1 VGHTLKHIVCLL
13 VLSCLLLSCEHK
25 PINWKVSLEQRDK
38 DPYGTYLAF
47 KSLDYC
53 FPGVETKTFSRGF
66 RYDHIDDKMKYG
78 STSLLVLV
86 GLTFKVSEQEIDKLI
101 EYAATGNELL
111 IFSSTLD
118 EEFSKRLGIRKL
130 PYGISTAYEDIPL
143 GRHYDGSKNSSILK
157 LKAHPGR
164 LYGYFGRYLTSYFV
178 KNSDSLDSN
187 TDTSED
193 AHKIYISQNPD
204 TLGTTEDGPD
214 FIRFKVGEGHI
225 TLHAAPLVLSNY
237 FLLQEGNKQYIETL
251 WQSFPK
257 NISRIY
263 WNEYYKRSTD
273 ESDFSSLMR
282 HAATRIAAWMAFLGL
297 IVYIL
302 FEGKRRQRI
311 IPIVEAPQNSSVS
324 FVETVGR
331 LYYNKGD
338 HRNLAEKMI
347 QHFLEWVRNHYY
359 INTNHLNEDF
369 IRQLVNRSGQEEAMV
384 RNMMEMIHEIRN
396 GYQPDE
402 AYLYQLYN
410 SIEQFYKNKS

>member
-1 VGHTLKHIVCLL
+1 MSRKLTYLVYLLL
-13 VLSCLLLSCEHK
+13 VSCLLQSCKHK
-25 PINWKVSLEQRDK
+25 PINWKVSLDQKDK

-47 KSLDYC
+47 KSLESC

-78 STSLLVLV
+78 NTSLFVLA
-86 GLTFKVSEQEIDKLI
+86 GLTFNVSEEEIDRLI
-101 EYAATGNELL
+101 EYAAAGNELL

-118 EEFSKRLGIRKL
+118 EQFSKRLNVRKL
-130 PYGISTAYEDIPL
+130 PYGANTAYEDLPL
-143 GRHYDGSKNSSILK
+143 NRNYDGTKNSSILR
-157 LKAHPGR
+157 LKARPGR
-164 LYGYFGRYLTSYFV
+164 LYGYFGRYLTSYFTL
-178 KNSDSLDSN
+178 NSDSLGSG

-193 AHKIYISQNPD
+193 AHKIYISPTPD
-204 TLGTTEDGPD
+204 TLGSTEDGPD

-237 FLLQEGNKQYIETL
+237 FLLQEGNQQYLETI
-251 WQSFPK
+251 WQSMPK
-257 NISRIY
+257 GIDRIY
-263 WNEYYKRSTD
+263 WNEYYKRSTAK
-273 ESDFSSLMR
+273 SDPGILMR
-282 HAATRIAAWMAFLGL
+282 HPATRIAVWLSIIALL
-297 IVYIL
+297 LYIL

-311 IPIVEAPQNSSVS
+311 VPVVPPLENSSVS

-359 INTNHLNEDF
+359 ISTNHLNEDF
-369 IRQLVNRSGQEEAMV
+369 VKQLVSRSGLEETMV

-410 SIEQFYKNKS
+410 SIEQFYKTKS

>member
-1 VGHTLKHIVCLL
+1 MRRMGKHILYLL
-13 VLSCLLLSCEHK
+13 MMSCLLQSCTHK
-25 PINWKVSLEQRDK
+25 PINWEVNLEHDNK

-47 KSLDYC
+47 TSLSYC
-53 FPGVETKTFSRGF
+53 FPGVDTKTLSRGF

-78 STSLLVLV
+78 SNSLLILA
-86 GLTFKVSEQEIDKLI
+86 GLTFDVSEEEIDRLM
-101 EYAATGNELL
+101 EYASTGNELL

-118 EEFSKRLGIRKL
+118 KEFSKRLGIRKL
-130 PYGISTAYEDIPL
+130 PYGTRTAYEDIPL
-143 GRHYDGSKNSSILK
+143 SRNYDGSKNSSILK

-178 KNSDSLDSN
+178 KDRDSQDSN
-187 TDTSED
+187 TDTSGD
-193 AHKIYISQNPD
+193 AKRIYISPNPD
-204 TLGTTEDGPD
+204 TLGTTDEGPD
-214 FIRFKVGEGHI
+214 FIRIKVGEGHI

-263 WNEYYKRSTD
+263 WNDYYKRSTD
-273 ESDFSSLMR
+273 RSDVSALMR
-282 HAATRIAAWMAFLGL
+282 HPATRMAVWLAVLGL
-297 IVYIL
+297 IIYIL

-311 IPIVEAPQNSSVS
+311 IPIMEAPQNSSVS

-347 QHFLEWVRNHYY
+347 QHFLEWVRNHYH

-369 IRQLVNRSGQEEAMV
+369 VKQLVTRSGQDEAMV

-396 GYQPDE
+396 GHRPDD